1 MYNTTTLC
9 LFSVQKYWLNNFGE
23 NFKLAKV
30 VKNLLVKEKVVHK
43 FNFGVSN
50 VKYLLICNYKEQ
62 TSIFM
67 SKMTKWPGAICSGYC
82 FIKGAFGLDTLHL
95 YPMRNMFLTF

>member
-50 VKYLLICNYKEQ
+50 VKYLLIWNYKEQ

-67 SKMTKWPGAICSGYC
+67 SKMTK
-82 FIKGAFGLDTLHL
+82 
-95 YPMRNMFLTF
+95 